1 MPDKELGPADVR
13 QPGRIHCFSIRVYPR
28 QFERC
33 AQLFELS
40 VSQTRL
46 WPDQASF
53 WLPAPSSTLPHLIH
67 SEPVRIGKSGK
78 IGCQAASMF
87 ILPSFSLDSRNPHS
101 LHPKLPLL
109 WVESGA
115 NIRAAM
121 NFPERHLAVLMPVY
135 NEAGTVAD
143 VLRRVLAQPTVAEVV
158 VVDDGSTDGTRAGV
172 PLSSV
177 AALRPPLTV
186 RLYRYGFIERKAAA
200 MGRDHEYA
208 LQRVEIPWGRF
219 AAVQPGIRPERVRAV
234 RLRFDRTPQGAIVL
248 DDVGVSPR

>member
-1 MPDKELGPADVR
+1 LAVGDTLTPRDSAPSAPGAKAPGAKPGAPRDGKARTGTGRRDTLPAD
-13 QPGRIHCFSIRVYPR
+13 SLRVD
-28 QFERC
+28 FTV
-33 AQLFELS
+33 EL
-40 VSQTRL
+40 
-46 WPDQASF
+46 
-53 WLPAPSSTLPHLIH
+53 
-67 SEPVRIGKSGK
+67 
-78 IGCQAASMF
+78 
-87 ILPSFSLDSRNPHS
+87 
-101 LHPKLPLL
+101 
-109 WVESGA
+109 
-115 NIRAAM
+115 
-121 NFPERHLAVLMPVY
+121 VL
-135 NEAGTVAD
+135 E
-143 VLRRVLAQPTVAEVV
+143 
-158 VVDDGSTDGTRAGV
+158 DGTRAGV